1 MPHTQPTH
9 TTRHAVATSATPPA
23 GHPIAAAAQP
33 PAGITPPILGGGAF
47 ARRPQH
53 STAITDRSAADLA
66 HTARAAGLVTRGGGR
81 A

>member
-33 PAGITPPILGGGAF
+33 PAGITPTILGSGAF
-47 ARRPQH
+47 VLIARR
-53 STAITDRSAADLA
+53 TR
-66 HTARAAGLVTRGGGR
+66 LVKL
-81 A
+81 